1 VSDDIQTGSII
12 GFIKQAIVDGK
23 SATSALKDFRAADG
37 AIRNQRWY
45 SAFGEV
51 KASLAQKEEIA
62 TLRYDLLPRADQ
74 FVEWA
79 AGKAGTY
86 GYQIEV
92 VQRDAGADNMFTSR
106 YTLLSPDLL
115 TPDEAVA
122 QAMEDYSQSTGEGGT
137 NEGITVLGGTVVN
150 LYQMTGRPRK

>member
-1 VSDDIQTGSII
+1 MAGDIQTGSII
-12 GFIKQAIVDGK
+12 GFIKQAIAAGQ
-23 SATSALKDFRAADG
+23 SATAALRDFRAADG

-51 KASLAQKEEIA
+51 KASLAQKEGISG
-62 TLRYDLLPRADQ
+62 LRYDLLPRAEQ

-79 AGKAGTY
+79 AGKAGTF
-86 GYQIEV
+86 GYQIEI

-115 TPDEAVA
+115 TPDEAVS
-122 QAMEDYSQSTGEGGT
+122 QAMADYSESTGDGGT

-150 LYQMTGRPRK
+150 LYQMTGRPKR